1 MNKGFLQSLIT
12 HINHLFNNMKLKRK
26 LILIIAVVSA
36 TISIFTG
43 FGFSYVI
50 SQYNRLLYNQ
60 TANSLSFFSDE
71 LTYQLESIESV
82 SSYIGLDSTF
92 QENLNTYNTLPHS
105 ELLAQKARTGMTDMF
120 NRYYT
125 PDMIH
130 ITILTE
136 NGTALWW
143 GKSALHETEK
153 NKESLLKEC
162 DEAEGQAVWR
172 STTDGSGILC
182 ARKILQVK
190 NLSLKPM
197 GYLIIEMDLNR
208 IIDRLS
214 QSRYAGGQQFQIFI
228 SAKDRLI
235 YPADNESYTALY
247 KALYSA
253 GSSYAIKN
261 VAGSRMFITYAKLP
275 LRSADWNISLA
286 VPYDNIFHSLNRL
299 VPVFI
304 LSLIT
309 AVLIASALA
318 GNIVSNISK
327 QFHLLMGKMER
338 VRQEGVMGESAG
350 ANLTV
355 KPFRVVETK
364 KAGEMSQSAEVSQEA
379 GTSQSTD
386 FSLLTTSQD
395 EMTVLN
401 SYFDQMVVELKKL
414 IEESYVKEL
423 LITQAELKSLEQQVN
438 PHFLY
443 NTLNSINWLAKK
455 AGAKDISVIA
465 ESLGNMLQ
473 NTLSSK
479 QTVITLEKE
488 LEIVSSYVKIQQIR
502 FDDLV
507 VEYDIDS
514 SVLQAEIP
522 KMTIQPLVEN
532 GILHSQEEPQD
543 EYTIRLSIQRQ
554 PDSGDIEIRVAN
566 SGSHIDEA
574 ILEHIRNHTVTP
586 KGNGVGLLNIDSR
599 LRIVFGDSYHL
610 HFENSGD
617 MAIVWFLIP
626 YSEPA
631 DRKRKE

>member
-1 MNKGFLQSLIT
+1 MNKSFLQSIVT
-12 HINHLFNNMKLKRK
+12 PVNHLFNNMKLKRK

-50 SQYNRLLYNQ
+50 SQYNRLLYSQ

-92 QENLNTYNTLPHS
+92 QDNLNTFNTMPHT
-105 ELLAQKARTGMTDMF
+105 ELSAQKARTGMTDMF

-130 ITILTE
+130 ITILTDS
-136 NGTALWW
+136 GSALWW
-143 GKSALHETEK
+143 GKSALNETKE
-153 NKESLLKEC
+153 NKEALLKEC

-214 QSRYAGGQQFQIFI
+214 RSRYAGGQQFQIFI

-235 YPADNESYTALY
+235 YPADNERYVALY
-247 KALYSA
+247 KALYST

-275 LRSADWNISLA
+275 LRAADWNISLA

-318 GNIVSNISK
+318 GNIVSNISR

-338 VRQEGVMGESAG
+338 VRQEGVMGETAG
-350 ANLTV
+350 TNLTV
-355 KPFRVVETK
+355 KPFQT
-364 KAGEMSQSAEVSQEA
+364 ADS
-379 GTSQSTD
+379 
-386 FSLLTTSQD
+386 SLLTTSQD

-401 SYFDQMVVELKKL
+401 TYFDQMVVELKKL

-473 NTLSSK
+473 NTLSSR
-479 QTVITLEKE
+479 QTVIALEKE

-543 EYTIRLSIQRQ
+543 EYTIRLSIQRL

-566 SGSHIDEA
+566 SGSHIDEE
-574 ILEHIRNHTVTP
+574 ILEHIKNHTVTP

-599 LRIVFGDSYHL
+599 LRIVFGDNYHL

-626 YSEPA
+626 HSGPKS
-631 DRKRKE
+631 RKREE